1 MMNTYSA
8 DQNTKWRKI
17 LWFVL
22 SVFIFAN
29 VYLLYIGEVS
39 GVLLLGA
46 NTIYLS
52 LLAWLT
58 WRVTKPISMEDTNEP
73 DNQPRLWMQIT
84 ILLIIILLTGINSIN
99 IPPWSNMVAWSY
111 NLGESILPVEWFGGP
126 GYSIA
131 NPMQYFVIPFVLL
144 VLLGAKPVDL
154 GFGKGNKVWQ
164 ACIVW
169 LALPILIW
177 SGLLITGSLPLQVF
191 ARHIIG
197 NTFQNGFFEEFLFR
211 GALLT
216 RLRRV
221 VSTPL
226 ALTIQAVLFGLWHL
240 QANIQMM
247 DGNFL
252 AGLAV
257 CLVSQTVSGFVYGY
271 VYQRT
276 KNLTVPSI
284 AHVAM
289 NVLGQSFG

>member
-1 MMNTYSA
+1 MNTKTTKQSA
-8 DQNTKWRKI
+8 NWRTI
-17 LWFVL
+17 LLVSL
-22 SVFIFAN
+22 PVFLIAN
-29 VYLLYIGEVS
+29 AYLLYMDEFN
-39 GVLLLGA
+39 GVLILGT

-58 WRVTKPISMEDTNEP
+58 RRVTESLPAEDTEQP
-73 DNQPRLWMQIT
+73 DYRSMIWIQIG
-84 ILLIIILLTGINSIN
+84 ILMVINLLTGFTSND
-99 IPPWSNMVAWSY
+99 IPLWSNMAAWFY

-126 GYSIA
+126 GNSMA
-131 NPMQYFVIPFVLL
+131 NPVQYFVIPFVLL
-144 VLLGAKPVDL
+144 LLLGAKSSEL

-164 ACIVW
+164 ACLVW

-177 SGLLITGSLPLQVF
+177 SGLLITGSLPIQTLL
-191 ARHIIG
+191 RRIIG

-211 GALLT
+211 GALQT

-221 VSTPL
+221 MSTPW
-226 ALTIQAVLFGLWHL
+226 ALTIQALLFGLWHL
-240 QANIQMM
+240 RANTQSMG
-247 DGNFL
+247 GNIL

-257 CLVSQTVSGFVYGY
+257 CLVSQTIAGFVYGY

-276 KNLTVPSI
+276 KNLIVPSV